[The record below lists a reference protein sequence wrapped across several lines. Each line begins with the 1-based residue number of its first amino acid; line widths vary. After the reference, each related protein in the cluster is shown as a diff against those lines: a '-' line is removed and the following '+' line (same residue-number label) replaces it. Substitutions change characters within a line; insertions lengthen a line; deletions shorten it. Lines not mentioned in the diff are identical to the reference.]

1 MNHETIWLSR
11 QPLAGTPAAK
21 YLGLTA
27 RAAATHSKTLGFTVF
42 DYFDLPDIPCIIAAI
57 RSPEGALTGIQ
68 RTFLRPGTSD
78 AIMQPCPCMACAG
91 EPIRY
96 LEGEMGYGAI
106 RLGEPADILGLAATL
121 EEALALSKR
130 YAIPVW
136 STVGAGRMQRVE
148 APESVNHLILFMSP
162 RLVES
167 GWAKSVETEQKKY
180 VERVSTVII
189 E

>member
-11 QPLAGTPAAK
+11 QPIAGTPAAK

-27 RAAATHSKTLGFTVF
+27 RAAAAHSKSLGFTIF
-42 DYFDLPDIPCIIAAI
+42 DYFDLPDIPCVIAAI
-57 RSPEGALTGIQ
+57 RSPEGTLTGIQ
-68 RTFLRPGTSD
+68 RTFLHPGTSS
-78 AIMQPCPCMACAG
+78 AFPAGCPCTACSGA
-91 EPIRY
+91 PMRHCQ
-96 LEGEMGYGAI
+96 GEMGYGAI

-136 STVGAGRMQRVE
+136 SSVGAGRMQRVE